1 MKTKRIIAL
10 LLVLLSLL
18 NMVNIAVYAESTGE
32 LSVKYVPLTNSVSV
46 YGKSGNSS
54 SSSVNLVVMEKG
66 KLPGSGMPV
75 SIVIAKTFSGGEYS
89 TEIKL
94 AKSIA
99 AGEYELFATSMDIDT
114 VATFIVPDRDEA
126 EEILAAVNSAGSAAR
141 VSSALATDP
150 TALGL
155 SSEEFSGAGD
165 IGALVYAQR
174 PEGGYDT
181 LEDLISACRVGYVC
195 LKLKASDDAEYVLR
209 KYSGELG
216 IDFTDYK
223 NLTDSEKAE
232 LLSILSKIE
241 YGAEE
246 FSELFEKS
254 ILLARLKVS
263 AGWVAFGNILAEN
276 TELVGVDVSAGSEY
290 SGLSN
295 TDEVYRE
302 LYEKRV
308 GFNSLEDVKT
318 AFDEMVKKLKSSQ
331 GSSGSSSSGGG
342 SSSSKVVVTAGVTS
356 SQTFPTAAKSDIEG
370 HWAEEYILS
379 LSQKGYM
386 KGYEDGSYKPDKAV
400 TRAEFLKLAEC
411 IVSLPEA
418 DGTEFSDV
426 SKDSWYYSCV
436 AKFEKAGI
444 ARGTDGMFCPDALIT
459 RQDAAS
465 IIYRIMEYA
474 GKAPEEGSDIFEDEI
489 AEYAKEAVNALAG
502 ASIISGKDGSF
513 APLDNT
519 TRGEAA
525 VIISKV
531 IEYITGEAEST
542 DEAVKDSDDDGDEQ
556 LAAAIACIEGLGFDV
571 AFAGADSVTRGEFAA
586 LIVGISGAELAKG
599 AESPFQD
606 VKVNTKFRDEI
617 ITAYNLGYIE
627 KDSEFRPDEA
637 ISGYDALRMVVKL
650 LGYGQIAESADAFP
664 TGYIKTANNIRL
676 TKYVNGITDTAIS
689 GRNAAVLLMRALTTG
704 LMDMEKYSED
714 GTKYVRS
721 EDVTLLT
728 EVWELSKLEGIV
740 TATPVS
746 CITSDGAL
754 SGKGN
759 IVIDGVSYSYNGN
772 AMDLIGRNVV
782 AYTDDVKNIFII
794 YAEDNGTLTVYEP
807 TGYTSGRLDYE
818 VDDSKKKANTVGSLI
833 CVHNGKLYD
842 GNIDTLVKRDDV
854 AKIELIDNN
863 DDSKYDIMLVTTASY
878 VKVSSYDLK
887 SRTIY
892 AVHYGKGFKCSPGE
906 ESYLFVSDG
915 KVIEP
920 YDIYEGEYW
929 ALSVSDDGEVV
940 TGEKLSNII
949 KTTINGMDTEK
960 IITEAGE
967 FEIEKGLNDV
977 NTKVPLGCVAR
988 LVLNNR
994 GRVFA
999 LEVVTDNQYSYAYI
1013 IRSFYDEVDDKYSV
1027 KLLNSVGDIKRYSFA
1042 DRVMIDGISTKES
1055 SVIKP
1060 TCMDDGGVT
1069 KQGVVR
1075 IKLDE
1080 NENICG
1086 IDLQEKPQELYSA
1099 NKPLNNSLEAYFEK
1113 GSFTYQNSSKSFSN
1127 FKGSGCEAIFVVPS
1141 YTEPISYDEDDFKLG
1156 GSQLFDDGTA
1166 YKLDVFDIND
1176 EGDPGCM
1183 VLYGYNLSMSGS
1195 ATKSA
1200 LVESCKEVYDDEE
1213 SGMVYQIRM
1222 WVEGMWYTYKT
1233 DDKSM
1238 VTKETGKMLAPGDI
1252 IRFIVDEDKL
1262 DEMVVDF
1269 DSETMK
1275 ATTAG
1280 KNFFNKDRNAISY
1293 NLVSA
1298 YKKNGNTVIGT
1309 YVKAGN
1315 DFDYS
1320 LENLRT
1326 FDLSSAKIVVFDTE
1340 TKQIE
1345 SGDVTDIN
1353 DYISAG
1359 GKASTFL
1366 VRHRYFQCNNLLVIY
1381 R

>member
-18 NMVNIAVYAESTGE
+18 NMAVYAESTGE
-32 LSVKYVPLTNSVSV
+32 LTVKYIPLTNSVKV
-46 YGKSGNSS
+46 YGKSGNTSA
-54 SSSVNLVVMEKG
+54 SSVNLVVMQKG
-66 KLPGSGMPV
+66 KLPGSVMPA
-75 SIVIAKTFSGGEYS
+75 SIVIAKTFRGGEYS

-94 AKSIA
+94 AETIA
-99 AGEYELFATSMDIDT
+99 AGEYEVFATSKYIDT
-114 VATFIVPDRDEA
+114 TATFIVPDSDMA
-126 EEILAAVNSAGSAAR
+126 GVILQEVNQASTAGA

-155 SSEEFSGAGD
+155 SDEEFSGPGD

-174 PEGGYDT
+174 PEAGYASSD
-181 LEDLISACRVGYVC
+181 DLIAACRRAYVC
-195 LKLKASDDAEYVLR
+195 MKLKASDDAENVLK
-209 KYSGELG
+209 KYSDELG
-216 IDFTDYK
+216 IEFADYK
-223 NLTDSEKAE
+223 NLSDGEKAE
-232 LLSILSKIE
+232 LLSILSKLE
-241 YGAEE
+241 YGEEE
-246 FSELFEKS
+246 FSDIFEKS

-263 AGWVAFGNILAEN
+263 ASWVEFGNILVEN
-276 TELVGVDVSAGSEY
+276 PALSGVDVSEGSEY
-290 SGLSN
+290 SKLGN
-295 TDEVYRE
+295 TDEVYRII
-302 LYEKRV
+302 YEKRA
-308 GFNSLEDVKT
+308 GFNSLTDVKT
-318 AFDEMVKKLKSSQ
+318 AFDEAVKQLKETQSS
-331 GSSGSSSSGGG
+331 GGGSSSSGGGG

-356 SQTFPTAAKSDIEG
+356 SGKFPTEAKSDVEG

-386 KGYEDGSYKPDKAV
+386 KGYGDGTYKPDKAV

-411 IVSLPEA
+411 IVSLPAA
-418 DGTEFSDV
+418 DTTEFSDV
-426 SKDSWYYSCV
+426 AEGSWYYLCV

-444 ARGTDGMFCPDALIT
+444 AKGENGKFNPDALIT
-459 RQDAAS
+459 RQDAAA
-465 IIYRIMEYA
+465 IIYRVMEYA
-474 GKAPEEGSDIFEDEI
+474 GKAPEAGSDVFTDEI
-489 AEYAKEAVNALAG
+489 AEYAIEAVNALAG
-502 ASIISGKDGSF
+502 ASILSGKDGIF
-513 APLDNT
+513 APYDNT
-519 TRGEAA
+519 TRAEAA

-531 IEYITGEAEST
+531 IDHINGEAKNT
-542 DEAVKDSDDDGDEQ
+542 DDVVKSQDSDGDEYKS
-556 LAAAIACIEGLGFDV
+556 AAIACIEGLGFDS
-571 AFAGADSVTRGEFAA
+571 AFANADSVTRGEFAA
-586 LIVGISGAELAKG
+586 LITGISGAELANG
-599 AESPFQD
+599 AESPFSD
-606 VKVNTKFRDEI
+606 VKEDTKFKDEI
-617 ITAYNLGYIE
+617 ITAYTLGYIE

-637 ISGYDALRMVVKL
+637 ISGYDALRMVIKL
-650 LGYGQIAESADAFP
+650 LGYGQIAESSAAFP
-664 TGYIKTANNIRL
+664 TGYIQTANNIRL
-676 TKYVNGITDTAIS
+676 TRNVNGITDTAVS

-704 LMDMEKYSED
+704 LMDMEEYSKD
-714 GTKYVRS
+714 GTTYVRS

-728 EVWELSKLEGIV
+728 EKWELSKLEGIV
-740 TATPVS
+740 TATPVFS
-746 CITSDGAL
+746 ITRDGVL

-759 IVIDGVSYSYNGN
+759 IVIDGITYKYNGN
-772 AMDLIGRNVV
+772 SSGLIGRHIV
-782 AYTDDVKNIFII
+782 AYTDESKNILII
-794 YAEDNGTLTVYEP
+794 YPEDNSSLTVYEP

-818 VDDSKKKANTVGSLI
+818 ENERNKKATTAGSII
-833 CVHNGKLYD
+833 CVHNGKLYS

-854 AKIELIDNN
+854 TKIELIDNN

-878 VKVSSYDLK
+878 VKISSYDLK

-892 AVHYGKGFKCSPGE
+892 AVEYGKGFKCTPGE

-915 KVIEP
+915 KIIEP

-940 TGEKLSNII
+940 IGEKLTNII

-960 IITEAGE
+960 VITKAGE
-967 FEIEKGLNDV
+967 FKIEEALNDA
-977 NTKVPLGCVAR
+977 NINVPLGCVAR

-999 LEVVTDNQYSYAYI
+999 VEVVTDNQYSYAYI
-1013 IRSFYDEVDDKYSV
+1013 IRSFYDEENDKYSV
-1027 KLLNSVGDIKRYSFA
+1027 KVINSVGEIKRYTFA
-1042 DRVMIDGISTKES
+1042 ERVVIDGVSTRES
-1055 SVIKP
+1055 SEIKLI
-1060 TCMDDGGVT
+1060 CMDDGGVT
-1069 KQGVVR
+1069 KQRVVR

-1086 IDLQEKPQELYSA
+1086 LDLHTKPTELYAS
-1099 NKPLNNSLEAYFEK
+1099 NKPINNSLELYFEK

-1127 FKGSGCEAIFVVPS
+1127 FKANAEAIFVVPA
-1141 YTEPISYDEDDFKLG
+1141 YTDPVSYDEDDFMLG
-1156 GSQLFDDGTA
+1156 GAQLFDDGGA

-1176 EGDPGCM
+1176 EGNPGCM
-1183 VLYGYNLSMSGS
+1183 VLYGYNISMSGS

-1213 SGMVYQIRM
+1213 SGLVYQIRM

-1238 VTKETGKMLAPGDI
+1238 VTKETGKLLAPGDI
-1252 IRFIVDEDKL
+1252 IRFRVDKDKL
-1262 DEMVVDF
+1262 DEVVIDF

-1275 ATTAG
+1275 ATAAG
-1280 KNFFNKDRNAISY
+1280 KNYFNKDRYAISY

-1340 TKQIE
+1340 TKTIE

-1359 GKASTFL
+1359 GEASTFL
-1366 VRHRYFQCNNLLVIY
+1366 VRHRYFQCNNILVIY